1 MIGVSL
7 VGANVNI
14 TPCPYNNDANDTDSE
29 NIIDENDERW
39 FPLPCLPALVTRL
52 VTLPS
57 QGVSTMRHFPFI
69 KRIIIRIYSFVK
81 CTIQSMSCSI
91 VLLHS
96 ISCNLQHQIALQW
109 QHCSVLWLIK
119 SNILVYLP
127 FAPSDGNPVGAAVS
141 TVNTHIHPS
150 NRVFPLKEKGPSS
163 VILHLLNPFDFE
175 DLPKYVKLDPK
186 CCKNKKNL

>member
-1 MIGVSL
+1 MRNVRTGIIGIAFNLTNDLWIVMEGVSL

-14 TPCPYNNDANDTDSE
+14 TPCPYNDDANDTDSE
-29 NIIDENDERW
+29 KIIDENDERW
-39 FPLPCLPALVTRL
+39 FPLPCLPALVT
-52 VTLPS
+52 LPA
-57 QGVSTMRHFPFI
+57 QGISTMRHLTFI
-69 KRIIIRIYSFVK
+69 TRIIIRIYSFVK

-127 FAPSDGNPVGAAVS
+127 FAPQRWKSRGSCSINS
-141 TVNTHIHPS
+141 QHTHPS
-150 NRVFPLKEKGPSS
+150 IQSSISSQRERS
-163 VILHLLNPFDFE
+163 VISHSTFIKPIRS
-175 DLPKYVKLDPK
+175 
-186 CCKNKKNL
+186 

>member
-1 MIGVSL
+1 
-7 VGANVNI
+7 
-14 TPCPYNNDANDTDSE
+14 
-29 NIIDENDERW
+29 
-39 FPLPCLPALVTRL
+39 
-52 VTLPS
+52 
-57 QGVSTMRHFPFI
+57 
-69 KRIIIRIYSFVK
+69 
-81 CTIQSMSCSI
+81 MSCSI

-175 DLPKYVKLDPK
+175 HLPKYVKLDPK
-186 CCKNKKNL
+186 CCKNKKNLWSSWGMKMVWWHSVNYFHSQPVELSHKNSSGQEGALQRLASLCDTSLQQNCGTKANF